1 MDEFPADSGLTQ
13 SLLWQVRAGDAKAF
27 EQLFALHRPGLCR
40 AVARRLDP
48 KVRARVDPS
57 DVVQDTQLEA
67 FQRLADYL
75 ERHPMPFRLWLW
87 KAALQR
93 LLKVQRRHI
102 EAARRAV
109 GREIAQPDPL
119 SPPLDQQLPAASL
132 TPSQNVAGAER
143 AQRVRQGLKQLAE
156 SDQEIVVMRT
166 FEGFSFEEVACLL
179 DIDPA
184 AARKRYGRALLGL
197 RQVLLEGGL
206 GESGL

>member
-13 SLLWQVRAGDAKAF
+13 SLLRQVRAGDAKAF
-27 EQLFALHRPGLCR
+27 EQLFALHRPGLRR

-48 KVRARVDPS
+48 KLRARVDPS
-57 DVVQDTQLEA
+57 DIVQDTQLEA

-75 ERHPMPFRLWLW
+75 ERRPMPFRLWLW
-87 KAALQR
+87 KTALQR
-93 LLKVQRRHI
+93 LLKVQRRHV

-109 GREIAQPDPL
+109 GRELVQPDPL
-119 SPPLDQQLPAASL
+119 SPPLDQQLPAAGPS
-132 TPSQNVAGAER
+132 PSQNVAGAER

-156 SDQEIVVMRT
+156 SDQEIVVLRT
-166 FEGFSFEEVACLL
+166 FEGFSFEEVASLL

-184 AARKRYGRALLGL
+184 AARKRYGRALLRL

-206 GESGL
+206 RESGL